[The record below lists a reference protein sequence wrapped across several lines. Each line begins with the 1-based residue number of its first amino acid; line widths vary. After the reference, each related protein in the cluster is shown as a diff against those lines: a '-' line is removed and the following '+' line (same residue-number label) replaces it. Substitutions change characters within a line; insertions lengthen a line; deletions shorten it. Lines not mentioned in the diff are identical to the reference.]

1 MGMDQK
7 KVVLRC
13 KVHQILRDVFG
24 WVVGNLHF
32 CNSYGLLCST
42 ALVFMKIILVCDSK
56 MPVSPYDD
64 DKERIVWELGRALV
78 RLGHEVCFLVRK
90 GSVCDFAQVLICH
103 EKKPLED
110 QIPMDAD
117 IVHFQEEPRQ
127 EISKPY
133 VITQHD
139 NSTKA
144 RTFDQNTVFLS
155 DSHARLHGGSVFVYP
170 GLNFSAYATPEL
182 GVRRSWFHF
191 LGNAS
196 KRGRNVRGA
205 IDLASKV
212 DTRLHVIGGS
222 RVHFRQ
228 GLRIPLSPSAR
239 FHGALSPDGRD
250 ALLNASKGMI
260 FPVLWEEPF
269 SLGVVESLYFGC
281 PIFGTPYGAMPELL
295 GKKVVL
301 KDSTAPISGSV
312 DAFFSDYGCLSV
324 RKTEIL
330 EAIRNADDFDRIR
343 CHEYAVEKFS
353 AQRMA
358 EDYLKLYAQVIRG
371 KPLHAKAPMLQ
382 QAPSDKLM
390 TIS

>member
-1 MGMDQK
+1 MGSGESPLLQQ
-7 KVVLRC
+7 L
-13 KVHQILRDVFG
+13 
-24 WVVGNLHF
+24 WVALF
-32 CNSYGLLCST
+32 DW
-42 ALVFMKIILVCDSK
+42 LVFMKIILVCDSK

-90 GSVCDFAQVLICH
+90 GSVCGFAQVLIYH
-103 EKKPLED
+103 EKKPLDD
-110 QIPMDAD
+110 QIPLDAD
-117 IVHFQEEPRQ
+117 IVHFQEDPRQ
-127 EISKPY
+127 KISKPY
-133 VITQHD
+133 LVTQHD

-155 DSHARLHGGSVFVYP
+155 DSHARLHGGAVFVYP

-182 GVRRSWFHF
+182 GTRRLWFHF

-205 IDLASKV
+205 IDLAAKS
-212 DTRLHVIGGS
+212 DARLHVIGGS
-222 RVHFRQ
+222 RVNFRQ

-260 FPVLWEEPF
+260 FPVLWQEPF
-269 SLGVVESLYFGC
+269 SLGVIESLYFGC

-295 GKKVVL
+295 GKKVAL
-301 KDSTAPISGSV
+301 KEHNAPVNGRV
-312 DAFFSDYGCLSV
+312 DAFYADYGCLSV
-324 RKTEIL
+324 RKTELL
-330 EAIRNADDFDRIR
+330 EAIKNADDFDRVK

-358 EDYLKLYAQVIRG
+358 QDYLTLYAQVCRG
-371 KPLHAKAPMLQ
+371 QPLHEKAPTLQ